1 MRYLLQA
8 IVALGALALA
18 PFMIDLPEALE
29 WRIGAAVVAL
39 LLVGLA
45 YRGIVGY
52 VNSRRPR
59 RYLDSVMAPRK
70 QPKKKDL

>member
-8 IVALGALALA
+8 FVALAALIAA
-18 PFMIDLPEALE
+18 PLLFEPPDES
-29 WRIGAAVVAL
+29 WQVAAVVVAAA

-59 RYLDSVMAPRK
+59 RFHDSTMAPRK
-70 QPKKKDL
+70 PPKPKV